1 MVFLYCLLR
10 KKFDRILIQSKSYNT
25 MSKNIKASD
34 VILTSLEVK
43 EPYPNNPFTISSE
56 AIMRPKLA
64 GIESSSDN

>member
-10 KKFDRILIQSKSYNT
+10 KKFDRILTKAKAIIPYP
-25 MSKNIKASD
+25 KNIKASD